1 MLKATSA
8 LMLMNVLKLTMFA
21 GIVEV
26 FVIISLVVMNAFVQM
41 VSIC

>member
-1 MLKATSA
+1 MSKAISV
-8 LMLMNVLKLTMFA
+8 LMLMNVLTMYA

-26 FVIISLVVMNAFVQM
+26 FVIISLVVMNAFVQT